1 MPRVVIQA
9 VETNTVLT
17 PGDYPA
23 RIVKGAAGI
32 QAGGKHNGAEK
43 VEVWFRIAEQNTV
56 RETILWVP
64 SMMWKVNKFAVA
76 CGYGKEGD
84 DVMIDG
90 ESVVGR
96 SCIVSVIKDEITDK
110 NGSKR
115 IINRITE
122 FKPGT
127 GKVDDFLADDEP

>member
-9 VETNTVLT
+9 VETNTVLA

-84 DVMIDG
+84 DVI
-90 ESVVGR
+90 
-96 SCIVSVIKDEITDK
+96 IKDEITDK

-115 IINRITE
+115 MINRITE